1 MKSDPAERLR
11 ELTNAESKTERWRTK
26 KKKKEEEFENEGRK
40 VKQVVFFSL

>member
-26 KKKKEEEFENEGRK
+26 KKKEEEFENEGRK